1 MQQGEQWASGDVL
14 CDDGE
19 LAGVV
24 QTRPDKMDDA
34 GMIETTEDGDF
45 SAEHVHVRL
54 GAVRVG
60 PVAAEL
66 MRSHLNSMEKML
78 KFIYLFFPSVQD
90 KRLPFYGHNFI
101 PVFAFVDSAKGA
113 WV

>member
-78 KFIYLFFPSVQD
+78 NFFFFFLVYKIKDYRFMATTLFRYLP
-90 KRLPFYGHNFI
+90 L
-101 PVFAFVDSAKGA
+101 
-113 WV
+113 